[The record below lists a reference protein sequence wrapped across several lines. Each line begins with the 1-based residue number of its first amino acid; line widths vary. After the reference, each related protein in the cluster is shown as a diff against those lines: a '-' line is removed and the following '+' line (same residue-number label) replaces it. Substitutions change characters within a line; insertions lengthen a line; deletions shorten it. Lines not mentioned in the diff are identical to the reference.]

1 MNLFSDTALCTI
13 STKFIFLN
21 SKWLITKKK
30 VVSNIYEYTVIGI
43 CFIRLSCVSS
53 SFMFTSITFQEAY
66 GLRVPNWSWGMHI
79 HRSGKWDTTIAHS
92 SQDALKKSNFV
103 GYYSAQQDINWHY
116 HVHRILKSCNSQ
128 KREKKT
134 RRTIR
139 GKMTRSTEQKIQF
152 IVAWLWS
159 YMVTYIERA

>member
-1 MNLFSDTALCTI
+1 MVN
-13 STKFIFLN
+13 N
-21 SKWLITKKK
+21 QEKK

-92 SQDALKKSNFV
+92 SQDALKK
-103 GYYSAQQDINWHY
+103 A
-116 HVHRILKSCNSQ
+116 ILLAIILHN
-128 KREKKT
+128 KT
-134 RRTIR
+134 
-139 GKMTRSTEQKIQF
+139 
-152 IVAWLWS
+152 
-159 YMVTYIERA
+159 

>member
-1 MNLFSDTALCTI
+1 M
-13 STKFIFLN
+13 
-21 SKWLITKKK
+21 LITKKK
-30 VVSNIYEYTVIGI
+30 VVNNIYEYTVIGI

-103 GYYSAQQDINWHY
+103 GYYSAQQDIN
-116 HVHRILKSCNSQ
+116 
-128 KREKKT
+128 
-134 RRTIR
+134 
-139 GKMTRSTEQKIQF
+139 
-152 IVAWLWS
+152 
-159 YMVTYIERA
+159 